1 MAMQKLSIGTIVA
14 IALIGVVTTVSAANM
29 IFSTRISS
37 TGSVKSVGVG
47 VYWDYSCTNPVSSL
61 DWGALEAG
69 DTKDHTVYLRN
80 EGNVPIT
87 LSMTAENWEPSS
99 APTYMTLQWTRQNY
113 VLPAG
118 SRVSA
123 KLTLSISQ
131 NINDANPSITSF
143 GFDVVIEG
151 TET

>member
-1 MAMQKLSIGTIVA
+1 MQKLSIGTIVA

-29 IFSTRISS
+29 IFSTRIAS

-47 VYWDYSCTNPVSSL
+47 VYWDYSATNPVSSL

-69 DTKDHTVYLRN
+69 ATKEYTVYVKN

-87 LSMTAENWEPSS
+87 LSMTTENWNPTS
-99 APTYMTLQWTRQNY
+99 ASTHMTLQWTRENY
-113 VLPAG
+113 VLTAG

-123 KLTLSISQ
+123 KLTLSVSQ
-131 NINDANPSITSF
+131 NINGITSF